1 MIVLDASAAVDLLV
15 PGELGATVADRVLH
29 GADSLHAPHL
39 IDVEVASALRRYV
52 ARDVIDAGEGEL
64 ALQQLRELRIV
75 RYPHE
80 HLLDRAWELRHTIT
94 AQDAMYV
101 TLAEALD
108 APLVTTDA
116 ALARSSGH
124 RAVVELIAAG

>member
-1 MIVLDASAAVDLLV
+1 MIVLDASAAIDLLV
-15 PGELGATVADRVLH
+15 DDEKGPVVVDRVTRR
-29 GADSLHAPHL
+29 AETIHAPHL
-39 IDVEVASALRRYV
+39 IDVEVASALRRHV
-52 ARDVIDAGEGEL
+52 LRGAIPEARGL
-64 ALQQLRELRIV
+64 TALRQFRALRIM
-75 RYPHE
+75 RYPHAR
-80 HLLDRAWELRHTIT
+80 LVLRAWELRHTIT

-101 TLAEALD
+101 TLAEALG

>member
-15 PGELGATVADRVLH
+15 PAELGAAVADRVLR

-39 IDVEVASALRRYV
+39 IDVEVTSALRRYV
-52 ARDVIDAGEGEL
+52 AREVIDASEGEL
-64 ALQQLRELRIV
+64 ALEQLAELRIV

-80 HLLDRAWELRHTIT
+80 QLLERAWELRHTIT

-101 TLAEALD
+101 TLAEALG